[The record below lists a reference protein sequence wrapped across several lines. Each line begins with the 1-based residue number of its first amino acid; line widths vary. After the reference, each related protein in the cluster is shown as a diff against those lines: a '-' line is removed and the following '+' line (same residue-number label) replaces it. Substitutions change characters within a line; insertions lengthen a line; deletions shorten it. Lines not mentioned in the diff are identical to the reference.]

1 MYGIGKQQRERNLCV
16 TGYMSVLSVLSEESG
31 EKSDEAS
38 DERAPY
44 KIAEYPLQ
52 FI

>member
-1 MYGIGKQQRERNLCV
+1 MNEVGKQQRERNLCV
-16 TGYMSVLSVLSEESG
+16 TGYMSVLRVLSEESG
-31 EKSDEAS
+31 EKADEAS

>member
-1 MYGIGKQQRERNLCV
+1 MNAVGKRKRESNLCV